1 MMRFAVIGDPIE
13 HSLSPTIHKAFAE
26 QCGID
31 LAYERMRVTPDSFDD
46 EVNEFFSAGGRGLN
60 VTQPLKTLAFNYAEL
75 VTDRAMNA
83 GAANTL
89 KFLDNDMVCAD
100 NTDGEG
106 LVQDLHALGVSL
118 NGKRVLLLGAG
129 GAARGSVG
137 TLLGEQPA
145 TLCIHN
151 RTEATALQLIDDYA
165 RLGKV
170 DWLGSATSEA
180 EFDVIINATSASLH
194 GARPD
199 IDHAL
204 FTGAVCYDMMYGD
217 NARPF
222 TKWALAN
229 GAKAAHDG
237 LGMLIEQAAAS
248 FMLWHNIQPD
258 TARVRKQLSQAQSHS
273 R

>member
-13 HSLSPTIHKAFAE
+13 HSLSPTIHKTFAE
-26 QCGID
+26 QCDID
-31 LAYERMRVTPDSFDD
+31 LTYEHMRVTPESFDD
-46 EVNEFFSAGGRGLN
+46 DVNEFFSAGGRGLN

-106 LVQDLHALGVSL
+106 LVQDLQELGVSL

-129 GAARGSVG
+129 GAARGSLG
-137 TLLGEQPA
+137 ALLGEQPEA
-145 TLCIHN
+145 LFIHN
-151 RTEATALQLIDDYA
+151 RTEATALQLINNYA

-170 DWLGSATSEA
+170 DLLESTTSGMS
-180 EFDVIINATSASLH
+180 FDVIINATSASLH
-194 GARPD
+194 GVRPD
-199 IDHAL
+199 INHTV
-204 FTGAVCYDMMYGD
+204 FKGAVCYDMMYGD

-229 GAKAAHDG
+229 GALAAHDG

-248 FMLWHNIQPD
+248 FMLWHDIQPD
-258 TARVRKQLSQAQSHS
+258 TAPVRRMLSQTQAHS